1 MVRTYQPKKR
11 QRKVEHG
18 FCKTQ
23 SQRKKDI
30 DLLIPVGCNQGIRCL
45 CQAAAALFIVR
56 CLRRDSYGR
65 GGDSFR
71 RL

>member
-18 FCKTQ
+18 
-23 SQRKKDI
+23 
-30 DLLIPVGCNQGIRCL
+30 LVGCNQGIRCL